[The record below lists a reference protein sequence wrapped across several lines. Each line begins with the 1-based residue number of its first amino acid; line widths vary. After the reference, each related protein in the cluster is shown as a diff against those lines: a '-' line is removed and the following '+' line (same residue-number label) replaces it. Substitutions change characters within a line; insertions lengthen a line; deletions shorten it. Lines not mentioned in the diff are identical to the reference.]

1 MAVISLIFSKLKSV
15 LSGLIQFLA
24 TESPLKIMKRAFYF
38 YLKTLF
44 VRGIFKFMFSLI
56 DHVRKQL
63 NRKRLHKKK

>member
-1 MAVISLIFSKLKSV
+1 MAVISLILKSV

-24 TESPLKIMKRAFYF
+24 TGSPLKIMKHAFYF

-56 DHVRKQL
+56 NHVRKQL